1 MSHSRKYERSNTCQI
16 VPKLLE
22 CNRAFKT
29 NYYREKSNCTTGS
42 TTGIGFGDIIMEELQ
57 NGTELHMNEEQ
68 ITQRLK
74 LKDQPEDVRTIS
86 LPGNNYRL

>member
-1 MSHSRKYERSNTCQI
+1 MSRKYERSNTCQI

-22 CNRAFKT
+22 CNRV
-29 NYYREKSNCTTGS
+29 NYYREKSTTGS
-42 TTGIGFGDIIMEELQ
+42 TIGLIMEELQ
-57 NGTELHMNEEQ
+57 NGTELHMNEQQ

-86 LPGNNYRL
+86 LPGNSIVPLIIDHYITE